1 MKVAIFSTHL
11 FEKSFLQKA
20 NNNNHQLLFLE
31 AQLNTNTAIL
41 AKGCEAASLFVTDNG
56 SAEVLR
62 ILKKGGIRYLVLRSA
77 GFNHI
82 DLEEAGKLGISIAR
96 VPAYSPY
103 AVAEHTV
110 ALMLALNRKLVRAHN
125 RVRELNFSLDGL
137 MGFDMQGKTAGVIG
151 TGKIGRAV
159 VSILHGFG
167 CRILVNDLSE
177 DKALKEKYDITYT
190 DCMNLCRESDI
201 ITLHVPLTPDTRYL
215 INRNCIASM
224 KPGVMLI
231 NTSRGGLVDTKA
243 VIDALKT
250 RHIGYFGMD
259 VYEEE
264 EGLFFE
270 DHSED
275 ILQDDKIAR
284 LMTFNN
290 VLITSHQAFM
300 TDTALTNI
308 AETTIY
314 NLDCFEQGVKNENE
328 LTIKKYNHE
337 PNKIK

>member
-1 MKVAIFSTHL
+1 MKTAIFSSHS
-11 FEKSFLQKA
+11 FGKSFLQKA
-20 NNNNHQLLFLE
+20 NTNNHELLFLE
-31 AQLNTNTAIL
+31 TRLNEQTAIL
-41 AKGCEAASLFVTDNG
+41 AKGCEAVSIFVTDNA
-56 SAEVLR
+56 SAKVLQ
-62 ILKKGGIRYLVLRSA
+62 ILKTGGINYLVLRSA
-77 GFNHI
+77 GFNHV
-82 DLEEAGKLGISIAR
+82 DLEEANKLGISIAR

-125 RVRELNFSLDGL
+125 RVRDLNFSLDGL
-137 MGFDMQGKTAGVIG
+137 MGFDMHGKTVGVIG
-151 TGKIGRAV
+151 MGKIGRAV

-177 DKALKEKYDITYT
+177 DEELKEKYKISYT
-190 DCMNLCRESDI
+190 DCRKLCSASDI
-201 ITLHVPLTPDTRYL
+201 ITLHVPLTPETRYL
-215 INRNCIASM
+215 INRDCIASM
-224 KPGVMLI
+224 KSGVMLI

-275 ILQDDKIAR
+275 ILMDDKIAR

-290 VLITSHQAFM
+290 VMITSHQAFM
-300 TDTALTNI
+300 TDTALKNI

-314 NLDCFEQGVKNENE
+314 NLDCFEQGVENKNTLNLE
-328 LTIKKYNHE
+328 IVK
-337 PNKIK
+337 